1 MKEKTA
7 IQSALDAE
15 QLATRAVDEAS
26 RLAAAIRK
34 GARDRARQIDS
45 RAQARIA
52 GIHQSVDAQIEAHRK
67 STEAN
72 GAAALRQLRV
82 EAIDSEVMT
91 STIESLVHFLLIEDE
106 IGERGGGT

>member
-1 MKEKTA
+1 MNEKTA

-15 QLATRAVDEAS
+15 QLATQAVEEAS
-26 RLAAAIRK
+26 RLATVIRR
-34 GARDRARQIDS
+34 GARDQARQIES

-52 GIHQSVDAQIEAHRK
+52 GIHQSVDDQIEAHRK
-67 STEAN
+67 STEAD

-82 EAIDSEVMT
+82 EAIDSNVMT

>member
-1 MKEKTA
+1 MNEKTP

-15 QLATRAVDEAS
+15 QLATQAVDEAS
-26 RLAAAIRK
+26 RLATGIRK
-34 GARDRARQIDS
+34 DARDSARQIDA

-52 GIHQSVDAQIEAHRK
+52 GIRQSIDNQIEVHRQ
-67 STEAN
+67 SAEAS

-91 STIESLVHFLLIEDE
+91 STIDSLVHFLLQQDE
-106 IGERGGGT
+106 IGERGGGR